1 MLKQLPIKRAYLLIA
16 ASILLVIIS
25 YRLAFKKT
33 IEAWQEHSRLKKELS
48 LSPGLDIQPAYLNR
62 KNHNIDQI
70 IGLYK
75 TDTVTFRSNA
85 ISAIASI
92 AEKEDV
98 KLSEVPTQD
107 PVYHTDKYII
117 QKLDFEGDYFAL
129 TRMLNQLQA
138 AKGIG
143 MCRSATFK
151 VLTTRTSIVEVKKL
165 VLEVY
170 LETVK

>member
-1 MLKQLPIKRAYLLIA
+1 MLNQLPIKREYLLIA
-16 ASILLVIIS
+16 ASLLLLVIS

-33 IEAWQEHSRLKKELS
+33 LEAWREHSHLKTELAQ
-48 LSPGLDIQPAYLNR
+48 SPGLEVQPAYLNR

-70 IGLYK
+70 INLYK
-75 TDTVTFRSNA
+75 TDTIAFRSNA

-92 AEKEDV
+92 AEKEGV

-107 PVYHTDKYII
+107 PIYHTDKYII

-138 AKGIG
+138 TKGTG
-143 MCRSATFK
+143 MCRSVTFM
-151 VLTTRTSIVEVKKL
+151 VLTTRTSVVEIKKL
-165 VLEVY
+165 VLELY
-170 LETVK
+170 LETLK